1 METFLC
7 QRIDLRQARH
17 TAPPPKGTHTK
28 VDGDADN
35 CSSESILAMRITP
48 FMFNCRFHMAKRP
61 LRQDMAACIAFW
73 RIATPKVG
81 HLLPESLQRF

>member
-1 METFLC
+1 MTVIAAQNWRTEGSFE
-7 QRIDLRQARH
+7 
-17 TAPPPKGTHTK
+17 
-28 VDGDADN
+28 V
-35 CSSESILAMRITP
+35 RITP